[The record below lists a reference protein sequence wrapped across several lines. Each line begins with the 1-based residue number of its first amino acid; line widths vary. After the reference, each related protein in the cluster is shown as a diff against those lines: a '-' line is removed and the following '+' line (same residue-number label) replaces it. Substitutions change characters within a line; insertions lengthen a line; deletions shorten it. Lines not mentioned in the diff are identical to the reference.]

1 MSLPS
6 IDNPLLLL
14 ALAMGV
20 NTLIQAA
27 MFRKLVDLG
36 GRLVSLYKKVAEMDD
51 DNVPDPDEMSTAI
64 EGLRE
69 IKQDFL
75 G

>member
-6 IDNPLLLL
+6 LDNPLLLL
-14 ALAMGV
+14 ALAMIA
-20 NTLIQAA
+20 NTVIQAA